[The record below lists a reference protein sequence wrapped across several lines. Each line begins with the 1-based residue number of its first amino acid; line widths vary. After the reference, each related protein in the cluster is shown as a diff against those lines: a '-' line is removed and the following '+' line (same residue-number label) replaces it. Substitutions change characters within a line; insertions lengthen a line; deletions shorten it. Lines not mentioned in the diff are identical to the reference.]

1 MENKVHPAFW
11 VQFHIDR
18 FICGDWE
25 GFYDRR
31 CFNGK
36 KYYLQRYL
44 LLRQCYSK
52 QATCPI
58 SAPSNVHVVLQYLGN

>member
-1 MENKVHPAFW
+1 MENKVHPAFC

-31 CFNGK
+31 CFNSK
-36 KYYLQRYL
+36 TRDKFSTIY
-44 LLRQCYSK
+44 CYG
-52 QATCPI
+52 
-58 SAPSNVHVVLQYLGN
+58 NVIQNRPLVRSQPLPMYM